1 MKNSFIFLETIE
13 NKFTIGY
20 LVPFQRPSSHIWI
33 QMRHQRT
40 TLRTTSSYIWIH
52 TNEENYNTIVYYF
65 FLYKFRDKFEQTI
78 EIQINIK

>member
-40 TLRTTSSYIWIH
+40 TLRTVPLRLIFGYIQMRRTTIQSSTTSFS
-52 TNEENYNTIVYYF
+52 TNLETNLNKQ
-65 FLYKFRDKFEQTI
+65 LKYK
-78 EIQINIK
+78 